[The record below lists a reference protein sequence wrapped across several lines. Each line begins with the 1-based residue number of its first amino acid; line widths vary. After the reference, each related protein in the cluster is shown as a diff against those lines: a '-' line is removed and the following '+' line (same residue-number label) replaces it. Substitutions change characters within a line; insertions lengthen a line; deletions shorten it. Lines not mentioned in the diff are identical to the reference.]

1 MKITRRAWNDYI
13 SKLAKCNKGAA
24 DAMWAY
30 MSKHGIEDVEA
41 LINYG
46 YAVAT
51 KYGEASAAI
60 AAEMYDA
67 TAALA
72 GASVPAAVPAETATY
87 GEVTAAVKKSAEY
100 GNTKTISSAV
110 SRLVKQAGAD
120 TTIQNAAR
128 DNAQWAWIPSG
139 DTCAFCIALASRG
152 WQYASKR
159 VMKGDHAQH
168 IHANCDC
175 TFAVRFDERSSYDSY
190 DPKKYE
196 DIYNSAEGS
205 SSKDKINSIRRE
217 LYKTNGDTI
226 REQKRIAYAAR
237 KERKQLELFAK
248 DDADTLKFFGADARD
263 DLQKIVTN
271 STIQLENGFAAF
283 PEGDPLQ
290 KYVQAVKP
298 LENYFDVAMHG
309 TPTAVGFGTEETN
322 MSPRLLAST
331 IRHTGGWNGQNVR
344 LLSCST
350 GKQSGDGYCFAEELA
365 NALGVTVK
373 APDDTLYIYPNGKL
387 EVGKLNDGH
396 MVDYKPNERGRK
408 K

>member
-1 MKITRRAWNDYI
+1 MEYKIISGNVVEIRRTFMNVRSDSPKKKRGVRIAGNTSARRIRLNEREAIKNLARLLNANVSQGWVLVSLKYDNEHLPVDYSALEASGKKFTRQFRDAFRKEYGRNPKFILVNANWNPEKDCPARLHHHI
-13 SKLAKCNKGAA
+13 IVERCSLDMLAKVWKGGGIATEETDGREDHTALAVYLVKNVRGLEKGAA
-24 DAMWAY
+24 RW
-30 MSKHGIEDVEA
+30 H
-41 LINYG
+41 
-46 YAVAT
+46 
-51 KYGEASAAI
+51 
-60 AAEMYDA
+60 
-67 TAALA
+67 
-72 GASVPAAVPAETATY
+72 
-87 GEVTAAVKKSAEY
+87 
-100 GNTKTISSAV
+100 
-110 SRLVKQAGAD
+110 
-120 TTIQNAAR
+120 
-128 DNAQWAWIPSG
+128 
-139 DTCAFCIALASRG
+139 ASRG
-152 WQYASKR
+152 NLEK
-159 VMKGDHAQH
+159 
-168 IHANCDC
+168 
-175 TFAVRFDERSSYDSY
+175 
-190 DPKKYE
+190 P
-196 DIYNSAEGS
+196 IYTEP
-205 SSKDKINSIRRE
+205 
-217 LYKTNGDTI
+217 
-226 REQKRIAYAAR
+226 
-237 KERKQLELFAK
+237 ERKQLELFAK

-290 KYVQAVKP
+290 KYVQSVKP